1 MARLKCTECG
11 ASVSKADPVCRSCGS
26 SLLEDGATT
35 EIPLAAAQPLV
46 SVPSLQPTADAAP
59 DRTPARCPNPD
70 CGTDIPDSRNLV
82 CIECMT
88 ELRPAGPQTAAPA
101 APGASATPPVAEGDN
116 PYATVHER
124 GGARLVVS
132 FDFGHVEL
140 SAGQETMIG
149 RDATDQRLGRLNDM
163 MNVSRRHATIG
174 LAPHGA
180 WIRDENSTNGTFVNG
195 RPVKA
200 GETADLAEGA
210 ELRLASDVRATVRF
224 RRPGESGHE

>member
-11 ASVSKADPVCRSCGS
+11 VGVSKADPVCRSCGS
-26 SLLEDGATT
+26 SLLEDGATA
-35 EIPLAAAQPLV
+35 EIPLAAQPLV

-70 CGTDIPDSRNLV
+70 CGADIPDPRNLV

-88 ELRPAGPQTAAPA
+88 ELRPAAPQTAEPA
-101 APGASATPPVAEGDN
+101 APGAPAPPPAAEGDN

-140 SAGQETMIG
+140 SAGQEVMIG
-149 RDATDQRLGRLNDM
+149 RDATDQQLARLNDM
-163 MNVSRRHATIG
+163 MNVSR
-174 LAPHGA
+174 LA
-180 WIRDENSTNGTFVNG
+180 RD
-195 RPVKA
+195 
-200 GETADLAEGA
+200 D
-210 ELRLASDVRATVRF
+210 
-224 RRPGESGHE
+224 RPGSAWCLDTRRKLHQWHVRQRAARQSRRDRGSRRGRRTEASLRCPRHRPIPQAGRIRT